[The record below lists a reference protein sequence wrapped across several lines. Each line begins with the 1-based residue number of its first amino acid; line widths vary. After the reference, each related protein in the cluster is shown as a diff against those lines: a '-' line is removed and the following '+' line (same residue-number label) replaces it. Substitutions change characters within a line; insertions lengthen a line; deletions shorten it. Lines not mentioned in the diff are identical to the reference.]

1 MHEEK
6 KLVYVAG
13 HNVIVY
19 DIEDGIQMFIPGS
32 ANADAINFFCL
43 SPSQRFIA
51 ICEKALPRAQVT
63 IYEVISKKKRKTLP
77 EPEMDNLSFEGK
89 EFLSCA
95 FSPETEKQHLITL
108 SGEPDWCIIVWQW
121 DQLKMLARTPL
132 SFTSPPTELGVFMLS
147 TKKIG

>member
-1 MHEEK
+1 
-6 KLVYVAG
+6 
-13 HNVIVY
+13 
-19 DIEDGIQMFIPGS
+19 
-32 ANADAINFFCL
+32 
-43 SPSQRFIA
+43 
-51 ICEKALPRAQVT
+51 
-63 IYEVISKKKRKTLP
+63 
-77 EPEMDNLSFEGK
+77 MDNLSFEGK

-147 TKKIG
+147 TKKIGQDTVCIVTGSNCYNYFKLEEMMRSVVVTHNSIAAAGAVQGNFSTEFTCHEWS

>member
-1 MHEEK
+1 
-6 KLVYVAG
+6 
-13 HNVIVY
+13 
-19 DIEDGIQMFIPGS
+19 MFIPGS

-51 ICEKALPRAQVT
+51 ICERATPRAQVT
-63 IYEVISKKKRKTLP
+63 IFEVISKKKRKTLP
-77 EPEMDNLSFEGK
+77 EPEIENLSFECQ

-95 FSPETEKQHLITL
+95 FAPETEKQHLITL

-121 DQLKMLARTPL
+121 DQLKMLAKCNL
-132 SFTSPPTELGVFMLS
+132 NIVGAPTELGVFMLS